1 MLDEMEEVLCD
12 LEKGKYQ
19 RDQVEAQNQQTL
31 SMESRGEYISAK
43 YIRFED
49 VPIVAPNGDILV
61 NSINFTV
68 RLSDM
73 RITCFVFWEG

>member
-1 MLDEMEEVLCD
+1 MKEVLND
-12 LEKGKYQ
+12 LEKGEYQ
-19 RDQVEAQNQQTL
+19 RDQVESQGQQTL
-31 SMESRGEYISAK
+31 SMESRGEYLPAK

-68 RLSDM
+68 RL
-73 RITCFVFWEG
+73 RIH